1 MSLSKNINKI
11 MTLTLV
17 NSCKATLISCVK
29 YRVTREERL
38 CACLP
43 AKGTQSQAV
52 GSPCDPRT
60 PEAEAR
66 GPQAGSPAAQ
76 RDSTEEQLFKQ
87 IQKKK
92 FQFHQMSP
100 GTPKHTP
107 FFSFLGVTT
116 VVCGILLL

>member
-1 MSLSKNINKI
+1 

-29 YRVTREERL
+29 YKVTREEHL

-43 AKGTQSQAV
+43 AKGIQSQAV

-66 GPQAGSPAAQ
+66 GPQAGSLAAQ
-76 RDSTEEQLFKQ
+76 RLYRRTI
-87 IQKKK
+87 IQTNSKEKIPVPSDVPWYT
-92 FQFHQMSP
+92 QAHPLLS
-100 GTPKHTP
+100 
-107 FFSFLGVTT
+107 FSGGDYNCVQHSLA
-116 VVCGILLL
+116 L